1 MEYCFTILEIN
12 FLERGGPM
20 TDKVLIFGKD
30 AWPYTTAAREA
41 FAKLGQ
47 KVEYVNVKADAKN
60 MKTMLEYSNG
70 LRKVPVIVERD
81 QVSIGFNG
89 GTWGVW
95 ILRQCADRL
104 IFGMSLAYNTI
115 FKKALLNNM
124 EKQFLVNDL
133 NIGEAWRLFK
143 IMGEFVEGVDAL
155 HEIGPA
161 VSFFGS
167 ARIKPS
173 DLIYKKTEKL
183 ARLFVENDFAVITGG
198 GGGVMEAANK
208 GAAEAGGISV
218 GLNIVLP
225 HEQAPN
231 PFANIKIEF
240 KYFFIRKV
248 MFVKYAT
255 AYIILPGG
263 FGTLDELFEAVTL
276 IQTHRILPFPLI
288 LVGSDYWSGLIDWI
302 KEKLLADKRISP
314 QDLEILQIMDDPE
327 EIVKAVKK
335 VIIM

>member
-1 MEYCFTILEIN
+1 
-12 FLERGGPM
+12 
-20 TDKVLIFGKD
+20 
-30 AWPYTTAAREA
+30 
-41 FAKLGQ
+41 
-47 KVEYVNVKADAKN
+47 
-60 MKTMLEYSNG
+60 
-70 LRKVPVIVERD
+70 
-81 QVSIGFNG
+81 
-89 GTWGVW
+89 
-95 ILRQCADRL
+95 
-104 IFGMSLAYNTI
+104 
-115 FKKALLNNM
+115 M

-167 ARIKPS
+167 ARIKPTDS
-173 DLIYKKTEKL
+173 IYKKTEKL
-183 ARLFVENDFAVITGG
+183 ARLFVEHDFAVITGG

-288 LVGSDYWSGLIDWI
+288 LVGSDYWAGLIDWI
-302 KEKLLADKRISP
+302 KEKLLAEKRIST
-314 QDLEILQIMDDPE
+314 QDLEILQVMDDPE

-335 VIIM
+335 VIII